1 MRSRGNNEGMLDL
14 ELVAGA
20 LPESVPGMIASLSI
34 TLVSLLST
42 LRLPHLSVG
51 AAASLVI
58 SIVVVA
64 VAAEAPW
71 RASWGRQEL
80 VKGRV

>member
-1 MRSRGNNEGMLDL
+1 
-14 ELVAGA
+14 
-20 LPESVPGMIASLSI
+20 MIAGLSI

-64 VAAEAPW
+64 VAAEGPG
-71 RASWGRQEL
+71 RAARGQQEL
-80 VKGRV
+80 VEGQV

>member
-1 MRSRGNNEGMLDL
+1 
-14 ELVAGA
+14 
-20 LPESVPGMIASLSI
+20 MIAGLSI

-42 LRLPHLSVG
+42 LCLPHLSVG

-64 VAAEAPW
+64 VAAEGPG
-71 RASWGRQEL
+71 RAARGQQEL
-80 VKGRV
+80 VEGQV